1 MSFAVDTNILVYAS
15 DAGSRFRAAATRFL
29 TEATLG
35 ADILFIALPVILGYM
50 RIVTHPTIL
59 GAPLKPEDA
68 QSNIDF
74 LLSFPNVRVLPEDRD
89 VWQTYRSV
97 TAGVVVRGSL
107 VPDAYLAALLRHHGV
122 GVLYT
127 NDSDFRKFDFLE
139 VRNPFR

>member
-1 MSFAVDTNILVYAS
+1 MSFAVDTNILIYAS
-15 DAGSRFRAAATRFL
+15 DGGSRFRAAATRFL

-59 GAPLKPEDA
+59 GAPLKPEEA

-97 TAGVVVRGSL
+97 AAGVVVRGDL
-107 VPDAYLAALLRHHGV
+107 VSDAYLAALLRHHGV
-122 GVLYT
+122 RVLYT